1 MAFRFDA
8 ILKNRK
14 LRDSNPPLPPF
25 ADSPRN
31 VITNRRRS
39 TSDTTI
45 FNSFFAM
52 PRLDV
57 SRSSTS
63 LKRNQ
68 IQRRLSIFQNSDLF
82 DLRIEIN
89 ISRGIN
95 LFSRGK
101 KENRKK
107 EREKEK
113 RFTKS
118 GPYLVI
124 RF

>member
-1 MAFRFDA
+1 
-8 ILKNRK
+8 
-14 LRDSNPPLPPF
+14 
-25 ADSPRN
+25 
-31 VITNRRRS
+31 
-39 TSDTTI
+39 
-45 FNSFFAM
+45 M